1 MNVILDPGALMAAK
15 IMSTDRAYS
24 AMPNAPMVPDRLP
37 RSRHVL
43 AVRRTLATGL
53 AGLAEWVRPRERQQ
67 GCAVAPGH

>member
-37 RSRHVL
+37 RSRHL
-43 AVRRTLATGL
+43 LSARRTLAGGL
-53 AGLAEWVRPRERQQ
+53 AALADWVRPRERHQ
-67 GCAVAPGH
+67 GCTVAPGH